1 MEEGHTSLK
10 EESDFKNIMDEL
22 ASVMAELANSMD
34 GLLKE
39 ETRVNVQIQPNQ
51 LSAFKRKR
59 LQGLFLILSLKL
71 RYNNP
76 HKRRE

>member
-22 ASVMAELANSMD
+22 ASAMAELANSMD

-39 ETRVNVQIQPNQ
+39 ETRVNVQIQPKP
-51 LSAFKRKR
+51 L
-59 LQGLFLILSLKL
+59 
-71 RYNNP
+71 
-76 HKRRE
+76 E